1 MASSSSDD
9 GLAAAALP
17 LSINPADVDH
27 GTTCP
32 ICVCEFED
40 GEDIRILPCDARHQ
54 FHRDCIDPWL
64 LQVSSLCPLCR
75 LDLSAGKEEPGLT
88 AEEEEAAGEERVIS
102 NLRQMWQDRRGSAGG
117 RHARESTT
125 GTTGTVGSRSRFFR
139 YVANRRGQTG
149 GAQRAQ
155 EAGPSTVT

>member
-1 MASSSSDD
+1 MASSSSSDD

-102 NLRQMWQDRRGSAGG
+102 NLRQMWQDRRGSAGD
-117 RHARESTT
+117 RKS
-125 GTTGTVGSRSRFFR
+125 V
-139 YVANRRGQTG
+139 V
-149 GAQRAQ
+149 
-155 EAGPSTVT
+155 